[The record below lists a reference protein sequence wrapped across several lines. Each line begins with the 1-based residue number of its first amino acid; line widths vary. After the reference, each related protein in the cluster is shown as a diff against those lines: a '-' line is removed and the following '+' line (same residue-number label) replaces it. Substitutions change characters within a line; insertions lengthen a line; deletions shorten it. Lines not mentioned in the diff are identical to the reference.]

1 MLPSLMW
8 CGAPIRD
15 NDVDYLGDALG
26 ASLRPAILDRDG
38 STLKPTEFL
47 KSLREGGRHDM

>member
-38 STLKPTEFL
+38 STLKPTELL
-47 KSLREGGRHDM
+47 KSLREGGRR